1 MIATEAP
8 ICIITMNVVA
18 HTFAAETVTCIC
30 GAETSNCIIA
40 TESHLDNCN
49 RKIHQHTSNR
59 KYHLKTCKNATDVTC
74 IIAIE
79 SVSCIVPTETATC
92 RIDYRNFHLQ
102 KWCQSEILLVIIKTL
117 VNILAK
123 TPYFFRTRQILE
135 PLFLPCFFISEKL
148 VIVIISVI
156 IFTYNFVEY

>member
-59 KYHLKTCKNATDVTC
+59 KYHLKTCKIATDVVIC

-79 SVSCIVPTETATC
+79 MSVASFQQKLQPAELTTETFTC
-92 RIDYRNFHLQ
+92 RNGASQR
-102 KWCQSEILLVIIKTL
+102 
-117 VNILAK
+117 
-123 TPYFFRTRQILE
+123 FF
-135 PLFLPCFFISEKL
+135 
-148 VIVIISVI
+148 
-156 IFTYNFVEY
+156 